1 MAVKSKRGRRTQK
14 SSLRHRR
21 NRRHSV
27 SSVSAIS
34 RKRQSIKRQAIK
46 RQAMER
52 RTNCIKRLKGGNYET
67 DVTMRTIEG
76 VPTKPA
82 NKVVTTV
89 PGYGTMSAA
98 AYINLMEDK
107 DRNGSD
113 YYD

>member
-1 MAVKSKRGRRTQK
+1 MAVKGKRGRRTQK

-21 NRRHSV
+21 NRSRAV
-27 SSVSAIS
+27 SIVS

-52 RTNCIKRLKGGNYET
+52 RTNCIRRLKGGNYET